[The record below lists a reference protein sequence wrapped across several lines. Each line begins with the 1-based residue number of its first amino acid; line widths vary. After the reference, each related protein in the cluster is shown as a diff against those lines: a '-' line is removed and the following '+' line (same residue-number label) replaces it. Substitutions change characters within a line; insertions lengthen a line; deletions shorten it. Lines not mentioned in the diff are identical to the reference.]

1 VRTCNPYFVEKK
13 IQTSNAAPDLA
24 DLVHASTLAVA
35 GAFLPQ
41 SPDRS
46 FRSRSATLDVSLSF
60 RFPQSFQVG
69 FDQPPLIIA
78 HLAKK
83 KPRDDFE
90 SCNAIF
96 QSLPPVIWRLG
107 RLSTN
112 LCNLALALHF
122 LILPVLARH

>member
-13 IQTSNAAPDLA
+13 IQTSNAARDLA
-24 DLVHASTLAVA
+24 DLAHASTLAVA

-78 HLAKK
+78 HLAKNK
-83 KPRDDFE
+83 LRDDFE
-90 SCNAIF
+90 SCGGNP
-96 QSLPPVIWRLG
+96 Q
-107 RLSTN
+107 
-112 LCNLALALHF
+112 
-122 LILPVLARH
+122 ARSPGHLYDDVWCPSGSDKS